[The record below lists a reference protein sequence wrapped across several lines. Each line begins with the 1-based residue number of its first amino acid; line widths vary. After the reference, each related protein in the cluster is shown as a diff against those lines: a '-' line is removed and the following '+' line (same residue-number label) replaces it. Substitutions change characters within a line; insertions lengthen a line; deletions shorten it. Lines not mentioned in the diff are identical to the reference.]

1 MTTHQTTQ
9 RETAMAPRAI
19 WKGAI
24 SFGLVTI
31 PIRVHTAVEEKS
43 FKFNQLHSKDQGRIK
58 YKRTCSVDGEE
69 VSFDEIV
76 KGYEYEKDHYVVL
89 TDEDIDRGLSNVRT
103 IDILK
108 FVDSNEIDPIYWQRS
123 YYLAPD
129 GTPGLKAYKLLSKA
143 LKDDERVA
151 IARIAFRDKEH
162 LATLRVRDGVFV
174 LETMYWPDEI
184 REAEFEELDEDVK
197 IAPQELQMA
206 KSLIDNMTGEFDP
219 DEFKDEYREKLE
231 ALVQKKIEGEEI
243 AVVEEAGSGA
253 KVLDLIEALKASV
266 EASGKPAKKK
276 AAPKK
281 KKAAAG

>member
-1 MTTHQTTQ
+1 MAAHQTTQ
-9 RETAMAPRAI
+9 RETAMARAI

-58 YKRTCSVDGEE
+58 YKRTCSIDGEE

-143 LKDDERVA
+143 LKDDDRVA

-231 ALVQKKIEGEEI
+231 ALVHKKVEGEEI
-243 AVVEEAGSGA
+243 TVVEEAGSGA

-266 EASGKPAKKK
+266 EASERPAKKK

>member
-1 MTTHQTTQ
+1 
-9 RETAMAPRAI
+9 MARAI

-43 FKFNQLHSKDQGRIK
+43 FKFNQLHEKDQGRIK

-69 VSFDEIV
+69 VPFDEIV
-76 KGYEYEKDHYVVL
+76 RGYEYEKDHYVVL
-89 TDEDIDRGLSNVRT
+89 TDDDIDRGLSNVRT
-103 IDILK
+103 IDIQK
-108 FVDSNEIDPIYWQRS
+108 FVDASEIDPIYWQRS

-143 LKDDERVA
+143 LKDDNRVA
-151 IARIAFRDKEH
+151 VAKVAFRDKEH

-184 REAEFEELDEDVK
+184 RDAEFEELDEDVK
-197 IAPQELQMA
+197 IGAAELQMA
-206 KSLIDNMTGEFDP
+206 KSLIDNMTGDFDA

-231 ALVQKKIEGEEI
+231 SLVAKKVEGEEI
-243 AVVEEAGSGA
+243 AVVEETGTA

-266 EASGKPAKKK
+266 AQTEKPAKKAPK

>member
-1 MTTHQTTQ
+1 
-9 RETAMAPRAI
+9 MARAI

-58 YKRTCSVDGEE
+58 YKRTCSIDGEE

-243 AVVEEAGSGA
+243 AVVEDAGSGA

-276 AAPKK
+276 AAAPRK

>member
-1 MTTHQTTQ
+1 
-9 RETAMAPRAI
+9 MAPRAI

-58 YKRTCSVDGEE
+58 YKRFCAVCNEE
-69 VSFDEIV
+69 VPFDEIV
-76 KGYEYEKDHYVVL
+76 RGYEYEKDHYVTL
-89 TDEDIDRGLSNVRT
+89 TDDDIDRGLANVRT

-108 FVDSNEIDPIYWQRS
+108 FVDQDEIDPLYFQRS

-151 IARIAFRDKEH
+151 IAKIAFRDKEH

-174 LETMYWPDEI
+174 LETMYWPDEV
-184 REAEFEELDEDVK
+184 RAADFEELDEDVR

-206 KSLIDNMTGEFDP
+206 KSLIDNMTGEFDV

-231 ALVQKKIEGEEI
+231 GLVQQKVEGKEI
-243 AVVEEAGSGA
+243 TVVEEAGTA
-253 KVLDLIEALKASV
+253 KVLDLIEALKQSV
-266 EASGKPAKKK
+266 EQTDKPAATKKKAPPKK

-281 KKAAAG
+281 KASA

>member
-1 MTTHQTTQ
+1 MAVHQTTQ
-9 RETAMAPRAI
+9 RETAMARAI

-58 YKRTCSVDGEE
+58 YKRTCAIDGEE
-69 VSFDEIV
+69 VPFDEIV

-184 REAEFEELDEDVK
+184 RDAEFEELDEDVK

-231 ALVQKKIEGEEI
+231 ALVGKKIEGEEI
-243 AVVEEAGSGA
+243 TVVEEAGSGA

-266 EASGKPAKKK
+266 EASEKPAKKK
-276 AAPKK
+276 AAPRK

>member
-1 MTTHQTTQ
+1 
-9 RETAMAPRAI
+9 MARAI

-69 VSFDEIV
+69 VPFDEIV
-76 KGYEYEKDHYVVL
+76 RGYEYEKDHYVVL

-143 LKDDERVA
+143 LKDDDRVA
-151 IARIAFRDKEH
+151 VAKVAFRDKEH

-184 REAEFEELDEDVK
+184 RDSEFEELDEDVK

-231 ALVQKKIEGEEI
+231 ALVAKKVEGEEI
-243 AVVEEAGSGA
+243 AVVEETGTA

-266 EASGKPAKKK
+266 EATEPAGGSSKKKAAAKK

-281 KKAAAG
+281 KAAAG

>member
-1 MTTHQTTQ
+1 
-9 RETAMAPRAI
+9 MARAI

-58 YKRTCSVDGEE
+58 YKRFCSVEDEE
-69 VSFDEIV
+69 VAFDEIV
-76 KGYEYEKDHYVVL
+76 RGYEYEKDHYVVL
-89 TDEDIDRGLSNVRT
+89 TDEDIDRGLQNVRT
-103 IDILK
+103 IDIVK
-108 FVDSNEIDPIYWQRS
+108 FVDQSEIDPIYWQRS

-143 LKDDERVA
+143 LKDDQRVA
-151 IARIAFRDKEH
+151 IAKVAFRDKEH

-184 REAEFEELDEDVK
+184 RDSEFEELDEDVK

-219 DEFKDEYREKLE
+219 DEFKDEYREKIE

-243 AVVEEAGSGA
+243 AVVEETGTA
-253 KVLDLIEALKASV
+253 KVLDLIEALKQSV
-266 EASGKPAKKK
+266 EQTEKPAAKKK

-281 KKAAAG
+281 AAPKKKAAAG

>member
-1 MTTHQTTQ
+1 MAAHQTTQ
-9 RETAMAPRAI
+9 RETAMARAI

-43 FKFNQLHSKDQGRIK
+43 FKFNQLHSTDQGRIK
-58 YKRTCSVDGEE
+58 YKRTCSIDGEE

-143 LKDDERVA
+143 LKDDDRVA
-151 IARIAFRDKEH
+151 IAKIAFRDKEH

-184 REAEFEELDEDVK
+184 RDAEFEELDEDVK

-206 KSLIDNMTGEFDP
+206 KSLIDNMTGEFDA
-219 DEFKDEYREKLE
+219 DEFKDDYREKLE

-266 EASGKPAKKK
+266 EASEKPAKKK

>member
-1 MTTHQTTQ
+1 
-9 RETAMAPRAI
+9 MAPRAI

-58 YKRTCSVDGEE
+58 YKRFCAIENEE
-69 VSFDEIV
+69 VPFDEIV
-76 KGYEYEKDHYVVL
+76 RGYEYEKDHYVVL
-89 TDEDIDRGLSNVRT
+89 TDDDIDRGLANVRT

-108 FVDSNEIDPIYWQRS
+108 FVDQSEIDPLYFQRS

-151 IARIAFRDKEH
+151 IAKIAFRDKEH

-174 LETMYWPDEI
+174 LETMYWPDEV
-184 REAEFEELDEDVK
+184 RDADFEELDEDVK

-206 KSLIDNMTGEFDP
+206 KSLIDNMTGEWDVE
-219 DEFKDEYREKLE
+219 EFKDEYREKLE
-231 ALVQKKIEGEEI
+231 ALVQKKVEGEEI
-243 AVVEEAGSGA
+243 TVVEEAGSA
-253 KVLDLIEALKASV
+253 KVLDLIEALKQSV
-266 EASGKPAKKK
+266 EQSEKPAAKKK

-281 KKAAAG
+281 AAPKKKASA